1 MSKWFR
7 LSRKCLL
14 MGVVCGLGMLAL
26 ASGPVRAG
34 TLEIVIAEAGTSA
47 TFDILDN
54 GPLDQNP
61 AVNFIT
67 AQGSA
72 LVFPDFT
79 VIGLNAFT
87 NNPGAENP
95 TGAVLTVGGEIQ
107 RTSGGSNASSS
118 ITVTDTDYNLPSN
131 GKTLGSAASG
141 VFTNVPAGDNQNFTS
156 WFNPS
161 NTPLAKDLS
170 SGALTFLSVGGGQQH
185 FSNGIPPVS
194 VGSAV
199 TYGLTN
205 ETVLTMGGAPSG
217 TTPDILFNGSTQ
229 VLTIPEPT
237 SLAIMLPALPV
248 VIMGWLRHRKAR
260 ATSAS

>member
-1 MSKWFR
+1 MSERFR
-7 LSRKCLL
+7 LSRKSLL
-14 MGVVCGLGMLAL
+14 TWAACGLGMLAL
-26 ASGPVRAG
+26 VSGQARAG
-34 TLEIVIAEAGTSA
+34 TLEIVITEGGTS
-47 TFDILDN
+47 FDILDG
-54 GPLDQNP
+54 GPLDNNP
-61 AVNFIT
+61 AMNAIT
-67 AQGSA
+67 ANVGA

-79 VIGLNAFT
+79 VVGLNAFT

-107 RTSGGSNASSS
+107 RMTGGAAASIS

-131 GKTLGSAASG
+131 GKTLGSVASG
-141 VFTNVPAGDNQNFTS
+141 VFTNVPAGDTQNFTS

-170 SGALTFLSVGGGQQH
+170 SGALNFLSAGGGQQN
-185 FSNGIPPVS
+185 FSNGRPLTS
-194 VGSAV
+194 VGSAP

-205 ETVLTMGGAPSG
+205 ETVLTMGGASAG

>member
-26 ASGPVRAG
+26 AGGPVRAG
-34 TLEIVIAEAGTSA
+34 TLEILIQEGATS
-47 TFDILDN
+47 FDILDN
-54 GPLDQNP
+54 GPLDTNP
-61 AVNFIT
+61 ATNAIT
-67 AQGSA
+67 ALASA

-107 RTSGGSNASSS
+107 RTTGGAAASIS

-141 VFTNVPAGDNQNFTS
+141 VFTNVPAGDTQNFTS

-170 SGALTFLSVGGGQQH
+170 SGALNFLSVGGGQQH
-185 FSNGIPPVS
+185 FSNGTPLVP

-205 ETVLTMGGAPSG
+205 ETVLTMGGASAG